1 MRKRGLEALRI
12 PIPNLDAQDGETM
25 RDAYRRQFTSIVA
38 GQLCL
43 CFFLLALLEIRTHAR
58 AGEFL
63 RRTGTLSGQD
73 LDKTRFQMRWGV
85 KFIDAAREGKCR
97 IINYPTALRDAN
109 QIIGSAAFSLK
120 KIKSATFE
128 TFMDELV
135 KANASLSTSD
145 DDNNIMRLVS
155 WNDGK

>member
-1 MRKRGLEALRI
+1 MPIEDSLPPSSPGSCVRGFI
-12 PIPNLDAQDGETM
+12 
-25 RDAYRRQFTSIVA
+25 
-38 GQLCL
+38 
-43 CFFLLALLEIRTHAR
+43 LLLFEIKTHAR

-63 RRTGTLSGQD
+63 RRAGTLSGQD

-97 IINYPTALRDAN
+97 IINYPTALRDAS

-135 KANASLSTSD
+135 KANASSSTSD
-145 DDNNIMRLVS
+145 DDDNVMCLVS

>member
-1 MRKRGLEALRI
+1 M
-12 PIPNLDAQDGETM
+12 PIEDSLPPSSPGNSVCG
-25 RDAYRRQFTSIVA
+25 FI
-38 GQLCL
+38 
-43 CFFLLALLEIRTHAR
+43 LLALFEMKTHAR

-63 RRTGTLSGQD
+63 CCTGTLSGQD
-73 LDKTRFQMRWGV
+73 LDKTRFQMRWGI

-109 QIIGSAAFSLK
+109 QIIGSVAFALK

-135 KANASLSTSD
+135 KANTSSSTSD
-145 DDNNIMRLVS
+145 DDNNIMRLVC